1 MFTLFSGHHIHVGT
15 AAWHFHTGLCKFL
28 CNLSMN
34 IWSLRKC
41 SHLKLREVSSL
52 CIFYTVQLRYKRTTH
67 IHIIWAYFAYT
78 CMSIHAHIRVYMC
91 VYVSF
96 LCIPKSLFMWSIVS
110 QTKETYFLGMKMLQS
125 EICILLKHNA
135 DQWKLSYFEYSITL
149 QIHSA
154 KLPFIKTCL
163 ILSY

>member
-1 MFTLFSGHHIHVGT
+1 MLTLFSGHHIHVGT

-67 IHIIWAYFAYT
+67 IRIIWAYFAYT
-78 CMSIHAHIRVYMC
+78 CMSIHAHIRVYTHM
-91 VYVSF
+91 YTYM
-96 LCIPKSLFMWSIVS
+96 SLFYAFQKVYLC
-110 QTKETYFLGMKMLQS
+110 EA
-125 EICILLKHNA
+125 LLVKQRKHISWE
-135 DQWKLSYFEYSITL
+135 WKCFK
-149 QIHSA
+149 A
-154 KLPFIKTCL
+154 KFAYC
-163 ILSY
+163 